1 MSVLPRYEVLFA
13 PQPSAASCKFLTSIE
28 MAFQHQVAETNERV
42 MHQAERLKAEATSVA
57 ACEEQ
62 LQEIEHCVLVFM
74 RENADPG
81 SLSLVGIIVSALCA
95 LCRLKILQLEF
106 SYSIII
112 C

>member
-1 MSVLPRYEVLFA
+1 
-13 PQPSAASCKFLTSIE
+13 

-62 LQEIEHCVLVFM
+62 LQEIEHCILVFM

-81 SLSLVGIIVSALCA
+81 SLSLAGIIVSALCA
-95 LCRLKILQLEF
+95 LCRLQLLLLWF
-106 SYSIII
+106 LYADFFV